1 MKFDFGLKPSIL
13 RAIAAKNFK
22 KPTEIQEQV
31 IPMVLSGKDVIACSR
46 TGSGKTLSY
55 LLPIL
60 HLIDQHSAIVGARVL
75 VIVPTRELALQ
86 TASTLR
92 SITKFMGVNA
102 PRHALIIGGH
112 VYEGQFE
119 ELASNPDIIIAT
131 PGRLMEILQ
140 ETEFSIRKVDHL
152 VFDEADTLFEMGY
165 REQLQEILNKVSRK
179 RQTIMLSAT
188 MPESLDEFARA
199 GLQEYMLARIDS
211 EYTLSDHLQLH
222 VFSLR
227 TEQKP
232 SFVVKLLE
240 HLTRTKS
247 KTIVFVSTRYWV
259 EYFEKVLSE
268 SFGMEGGYLFGK
280 MDQENRNIQL
290 NNFRNGD
297 IKFLIVTDLCARGL
311 DIPEV
316 DFIIHFDFPQSLK
329 TFIHRTGRT
338 ARAEKSGVSF
348 LLLTPQEQA
357 YAFEIEKSVGRE
369 ILYNPNKT
377 FIESLPFKSF
387 DQYVKLSAK
396 AGGTTKSSA
405 IVAEQVD
412 PKLDKSKIYFGNIPE
427 DITTELMA
435 KIETIKK
442 RDPDIVKLEE
452 IAYKANQKFFHSR
465 KSAPNDC
472 ITKSKGCPAID
483 CHFLF
488 KDDNDSYRD
497 FIAGVGSYRPKS
509 SVFELKVLKNLPN
522 FESVKSSIDKL
533 KQIKNSAKPS
543 GAKKRL
549 HAGGVPAK
557 QQPTEPKQKEVIQE
571 DDYEIEMPDQD
582 KVELEEETTALD
594 VGPKLTTFKT
604 DFRDKKFFISY
615 DENKDRVDEFM
626 KKNKIESKDVETMM
640 LADDNDDFF
649 KMQKQIWD
657 KKKRKFKKI
666 LVNRKGERLDDDGV
680 KQKIIKDKM
689 NKLKTKFQKWKRSNQ
704 ITIQKDGTLENNEVT
719 SKAKTLFTDR
729 RKQNFKPIA
738 KTVDPR
744 LQNKNAPRQNLK
756 SMKQLF
762 KLKKKQEKVKMI
774 NAPRAKKKIMK
785 NKRKGK

>member
-13 RAIAAKNFK
+13 RAVAAKNFK

-55 LLPIL
+55 LLPVL
-60 HLIDQHSAIVGARVL
+60 HLIDQHSAIVGVRVL
-75 VIVPTRELALQ
+75 IIVPTRELALQ

-92 SITKFMGVNA
+92 TITKFMGVNA
-102 PRHALIIGGH
+102 PRHALVIGGH

-140 ETEFSIRKVDHL
+140 ETEFSIRKVEHL
-152 VFDEADTLFEMGY
+152 IFDEADTLFEMGY
-165 REQLQEILNKVSRK
+165 REQLQEILNKVSKK

-199 GLQEYMLARIDS
+199 GMHEYMLARIDS
-211 EYTLSDHLQLH
+211 EYTLCDNLQLH
-222 VFSLR
+222 LFSLR

-232 SFVVKLLE
+232 AFVVKLLE
-240 HLTRTKS
+240 RLTQTKS

-259 EYFEKVLSE
+259 EYFEKALSDDL
-268 SFGMEGGYLFGK
+268 GKQGGFLFGK

-329 TFIHRTGRT
+329 IFIHRTGRT

-369 ILYNPNKT
+369 VLYNQSKA

-387 DQYVKLSAK
+387 DQYVKHCAKSGVLSKK
-396 AGGTTKSSA
+396 ANS
-405 IVAEQVD
+405 IAEQMNS
-412 PKLDKSKIYFGNIPE
+412 PLDKAKIYYGTVPE

-435 KIETIKK
+435 KMEAIKK
-442 RDPDIVKLEE
+442 RDPDITKLEE
-452 IAYKANQKFFHSR
+452 TAYRANQKFFHSR
-465 KSAPNDC
+465 KSAPNEC
-472 ITKSKGCPAID
+472 ITKSKACPAVES
-483 CHFLF
+483 HFLF

-497 FIAGVGSYRPKS
+497 FISGVGNYKPKS

-522 FESVKSSIDKL
+522 AESVRSSIDKL
-533 KQIKNSAKPS
+533 KQIKKNSKESAAKN
-543 GAKKRL
+543 KFR
-549 HAGGVPAK
+549 AGVVSVKP
-557 QQPTEPKQKEVIQE
+557 QSSEPKQKEVIQE
-571 DDYEIEMPDQD
+571 DDYEIEMPNQD
-582 KVELEEETTALD
+582 EMDLADVVPAND
-594 VGPKLTTFKT
+594 VGPKVTTFKT
-604 DFRDKKFFISY
+604 DFRDKKFFISH
-615 DENKDRVDEFM
+615 DENKDRVEEFM

-666 LVNRKGERLDDDGV
+666 LINRKGERLDDDGV
-680 KQKIIKDKM
+680 KQKIIKEKM
-689 NKLKTKFQKWKRSNQ
+689 NKLKTKFHKWKRSNQ
-704 ITIQKDGTLENNEVT
+704 ITIQKEGTLENSEVT

-729 RKQNFKPIA
+729 RKQNFKPLA

-744 LQNKNAPRQNLK
+744 LQKNAPRQNLK

-774 NAPRAKKKIMK
+774 NAPRAKKKLMK
-785 NKRKGK
+785 SKRKGK